1 MPWDVLVL
9 VFVAPL
15 RLRIA
20 VVFHFAIPNNRFK
33 IQFIIFSLDSV
44 WMRTRSCSWTVR
56 VRRFAIGIMLPYM
69 RPEPVRMTDKEPSD
83 SRFQMRI
90 CSFFTLVSFLFVWM
104 LFGRLFLLWKSIRA
118 HCLFVSCS
126 PRAFGPLFAELL
138 FYYYYCC
145 FCFFFL
151 LLLLLLFR
159 SCPPFCRIVF
169 VCGFHRNSV
178 FAIVSRC
185 RRLSTTGSPFDWHLW
200 TANVFIFCSVCVC
213 VCSVYGEVTC
223 PKRIMI
229 IKRANASHHKEN

>member
-145 FCFFFL
+145 FCFFFCCCCCYCFVPVHRFAAL
-151 LLLLLLFR
+151 YSFVAFIGIRCSRLFL
-159 SCPPFCRIVF
+159 VAV
-169 VCGFHRNSV
+169 VCQRQV
-178 FAIVSRC
+178 
-185 RRLSTTGSPFDWHLW
+185 RLSIGICELQMCSYFAPF
-200 TANVFIFCSVCVC
+200 VCVC
-213 VCSVYGEVTC
+213 VQCTVKWHVRNG
-223 PKRIMI
+223 
-229 IKRANASHHKEN
+229 